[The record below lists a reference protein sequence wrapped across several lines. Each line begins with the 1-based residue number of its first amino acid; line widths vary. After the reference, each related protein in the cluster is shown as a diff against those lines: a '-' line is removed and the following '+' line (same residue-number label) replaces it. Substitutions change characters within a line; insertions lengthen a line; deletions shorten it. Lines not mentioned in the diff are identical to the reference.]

1 MLSRR
6 RPDTS
11 AIQPTKRQRQRP
23 EPEIKSVA
31 PTRKRSGRAMNY
43 STLTEKVWARA
54 ENGIKTKDD
63 LERAIRAANINSL
76 PEEAD
81 ESMAIAALLHNK
93 GCSASEYISVR
104 GKRNFQS
111 MITLWQA
118 KINIVLKEIRRRDAG
133 E

>member
-1 MLSRR
+1 
-6 RPDTS
+6 
-11 AIQPTKRQRQRP
+11 
-23 EPEIKSVA
+23 
-31 PTRKRSGRAMNY
+31 MNY